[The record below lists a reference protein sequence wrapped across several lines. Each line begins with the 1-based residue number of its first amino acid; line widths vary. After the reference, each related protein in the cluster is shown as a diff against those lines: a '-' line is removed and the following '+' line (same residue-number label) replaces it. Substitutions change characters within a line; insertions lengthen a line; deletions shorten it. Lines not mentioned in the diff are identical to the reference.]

1 MKKSETSSLR
11 GKLIEEVATD
21 FCVKNTFIFFDMRE
35 YIQINKEDNLYN
47 SAIKLIDNNKS
58 NYIDVYDCYYI
69 TIDNDTYY
77 YKNNDGILQ
86 VDSDFY
92 DVLNRNFI
100 LQLKARRTG

>member
-1 MKKSETSSLR
+1 MVGVLEEKSR
-11 GKLIEEVATD
+11 KD
-21 FCVKNTFIFFDMRE
+21 H
-35 YIQINKEDNLYN
+35 
-47 SAIKLIDNNKS
+47 
-58 NYIDVYDCYYI
+58 
-69 TIDNDTYY
+69 NDTYY